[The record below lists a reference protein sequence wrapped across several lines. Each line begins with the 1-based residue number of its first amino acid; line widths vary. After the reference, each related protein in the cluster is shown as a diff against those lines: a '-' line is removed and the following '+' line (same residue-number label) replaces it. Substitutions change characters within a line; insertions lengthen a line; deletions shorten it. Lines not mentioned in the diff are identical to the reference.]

1 MEHQERPGRARGLRR
16 ALSVVGALG
25 LLGACG
31 PINAGSLDT
40 ISGGDPQTAD
50 DAAGLVGERDSNIA
64 GKKLS
69 SGAVHSK
76 AAPDTPTT
84 AALAK
89 SASDPLEK
97 PSSTTAIDSSDTP
110 AASALRLQSRRSTTT
125 TAPPP
130 ITTIAPPPTPTIA
143 RPPTTTTPRSQPT
156 GVIVN
161 VTDFGAVPNDAKD
174 DQDAIQRAIDSAP
187 PGATV
192 VFAPGAYL
200 HRDVI
205 EVHTTGVTLWGYGAS
220 LDGTNRQKHSV
231 VLIGNK
237 TSILG
242 FTIFSH
248 PTERLNAE
256 EQMGISIRFS
266 DGSVVRD
273 NTVRDTS
280 SAGIFIWGASNYA
293 VLNNVVENTQSD
305 GIHSVSGSHNG
316 LIEGNRLRN
325 VGDDCFAVISYID
338 EGLMTRDITIRNNS
352 CVGGKARGLSV
363 VGGTDVLMIGNRI
376 EASAAAGVYLASEP
390 SYDTYAAKRVQVI
403 ANTFIGVN
411 TNKDIYHGGVFI
423 WGRSGSA
430 STKDGTVYSL
440 QNEDILIRDNTIT
453 NTVVGSAQIV
463 AQGADSRRVNIAGNV
478 LTGSKSP
485 TRIDLAS
492 NQYNL
497 VRNTNNGSPIADHIG
512 DASNLP

>member
-40 ISGGDPQTAD
+40 ISGGDHQTAD

-64 GKKLS
+64 GKRLS